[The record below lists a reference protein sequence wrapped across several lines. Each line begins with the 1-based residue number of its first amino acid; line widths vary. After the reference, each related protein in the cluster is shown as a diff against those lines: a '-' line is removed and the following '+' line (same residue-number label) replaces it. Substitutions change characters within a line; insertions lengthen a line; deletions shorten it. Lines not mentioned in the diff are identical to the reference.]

1 MLNSG
6 RNQGRRVD
14 SLLCLSESKS
24 FVLTITFIEAL
35 RIGYKGVL
43 YGCKG
48 VFMDVDWILE

>member
-43 YGCKG
+43 YGYKG
-48 VFMDVDWILE
+48 VFMDVLGT